1 MIEIDTNYV
10 NYHSADTAIG
20 RYRPMMSAQDVLQIL
35 GVLRRAGVSVWLD
48 GGWGVDA
55 LVGAQTRE
63 HDDLDCVI
71 ALGEARA
78 AQTALATFEFVTT
91 EDELPT
97 RFVMRDAD
105 DRRVDFHTVT
115 FDDKGGGVQ
124 QLQEGTSW
132 RYPPHGFLATGR
144 IAGQPVP
151 CLTADVQAL
160 AHVGYEPDEKDDHDM
175 QLLAENF
182 GIELPE
188 SNREPR

>member
-1 MIEIDTNYV
+1 
-10 NYHSADTAIG
+10 
-20 RYRPMMSAQDVLQIL
+20 MMSAQDVLQVV
-35 GVLRRAGVSVWLD
+35 GALRRAGISVWLD

-71 ALGEARA
+71 SIGDVQA

-97 RFVMRDAD
+97 RLVMREVD

-124 QLQEGTSW
+124 QLQDGTSW
-132 RYPPHGFLATGR
+132 RYPAHSLLATGR
-144 IAGQPVP
+144 ISGQPVP
-151 CLTADVQAL
+151 CLTVDVQAL
-160 AHVGYEPDEKDDHDM
+160 AHVGYEPDAKDVHDM
-175 QLLAENF
+175 QLLASHF
-182 GIELPE
+182 GFELPE
-188 SNREPR
+188 LYRETR